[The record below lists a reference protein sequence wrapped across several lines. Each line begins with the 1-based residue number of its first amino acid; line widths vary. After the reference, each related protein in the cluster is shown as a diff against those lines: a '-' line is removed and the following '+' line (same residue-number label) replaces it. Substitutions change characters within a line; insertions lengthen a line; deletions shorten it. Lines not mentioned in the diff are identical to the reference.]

1 MRIKTTNKLSI
12 EDVPSD
18 QRSWANKIITPIND
32 FLSQSIKLLNDGLSF
47 PDNFIGQEHIFD
59 FVYQTNAISFPIGFL
74 WTKGAP
80 PRSLEVSG
88 AVEDDVSIA
97 CAVSWEYTQ
106 DRQVRIKHV
115 VKFPDVTPATV
126 TVLTAG
132 SRYKIRVRVTP

>member
-12 EDVPSD
+12 EDVPSE

-59 FVYQTNAISFPIGFL
+59 FVYQTNLISFPVGFL

-80 PRSLEVSG
+80 PRSLEVSS
-88 AVEDDVSIA
+88 AVEDDISIA
-97 CAVSWEYTQ
+97 CAVAWEYTQ
-106 DRQVRIKHV
+106 ERQVRLKHV
-115 VKFPDVTPATV
+115 VKFTDAPAV
-126 TVLTAG
+126 ALLTAG